1 MCDPVSLPRGPVC
14 WRRLSHPDAS
24 MMLVRRSLAYRS
36 VRVVGCGMLPAVFG
50 CQGTSSACP
59 KTAGPEPPGCV
70 VAPVAER
77 LPSVRGSVKR
87 QQKKNID
94 VVLASLLTSSSL
106 ASKRVQAGGQ
116 SDERAN
122 ERKED
127 PRGSGWKR
135 PHIRGSLVKVAHARE
150 CTRMRPHERASAHT
164 GQRVPSVCSA
174 CCPQRVQRVGWRVG
188 GGAETPQRGDSAAAS
203 PFDTPL
209 KYAISTFR
217 PLKRP
222 RNDPVPLP
230 YREVP
235 PSVGIAQRAGK
246 RPSWTVSSSGSRIGA
261 KETSRI
267 RTPRVSR

>member
-1 MCDPVSLPRGPVC
+1 VSEDGWARTTRLRSRSRCGEITIGPREC
-14 WRRLSHPDAS
+14 QAS
-24 MMLVRRSLAYRS
+24 TEKKIS
-36 VRVVGCGMLPAVFG
+36 
-50 CQGTSSACP
+50 TSSPRPLVVVDVVSVDVVSAAAHTRSPDRLTRVQRRPDHTRSPDVQATFKRRASEKKIRGGVDGSVQSSADRWSRWHTPTSAHACGRTSEHRHTRDSVSP
-59 KTAGPEPPGCV
+59 ACA
-70 VAPVAER
+70 APVA
-77 LPSVRGSVKR
+77 
-87 QQKKNID
+87 
-94 VVLASLLTSSSL
+94 
-106 ASKRVQAGGQ
+106 
-116 SDERAN
+116 
-122 ERKED
+122 
-127 PRGSGWKR
+127 
-135 PHIRGSLVKVAHARE
+135 
-150 CTRMRPHERASAHT
+150 
-164 GQRVPSVCSA
+164 PSVC
-174 CCPQRVQRVGWRVG
+174 RVSGGVSV

>member
-1 MCDPVSLPRGPVC
+1 MRPSVARPNALIRWLVSTRVCHRDDACSDVRPFIGQRSSSVAESARPVFTC
-14 WRRLSHPDAS
+14 HPKR
-24 MMLVRRSLAYRS
+24 RRS
-36 VRVVGCGMLPAVFG
+36 GIGENN
-50 CQGTSSACP
+50 TSLQ
-59 KTAGPEPPGCV
+59 
-70 VAPVAER
+70 R
-77 LPSVRGSVKR
+77 VKR
-87 QQKKNID
+87 QQEKKYRRRRD
-94 VVLASLLTSSSL
+94 VVLASLLTSSRRRPRSRP
-106 ASKRVQAGGQ
+106 SVFKRGQ

-188 GGAETPQRGDSAAAS
+188 GGAKTPQRGDSAAAS